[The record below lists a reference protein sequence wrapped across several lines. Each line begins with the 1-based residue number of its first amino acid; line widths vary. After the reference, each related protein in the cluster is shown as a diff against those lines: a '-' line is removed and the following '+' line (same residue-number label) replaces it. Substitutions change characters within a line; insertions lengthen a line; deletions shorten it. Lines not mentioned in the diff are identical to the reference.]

1 MGSGATGVFPALLTG
16 QHGWADE
23 VEDFN
28 HIVDAPIGRL
38 PLNVIGDDHLRDWK
52 KELKSRGLADSTNEV
67 IWNHLSSVFKAA
79 VRVVGALM
87 PPVVPLLGEIRTEP
101 SGEPDRALAAGVAW
115 VRQHCERV
123 GLAVVCVG
131 NLNGQ
136 HPASVRPYQGFARV
150 TVGAAR
156 AMRELPPKLP
166 ENSLAR

>member
-1 MGSGATGVFPALLTG
+1 M
-16 QHGWADE
+16 D
-23 VEDFN
+23 
-28 HIVDAPIGRL
+28 
-38 PLNVIGDDHLRDWK
+38 
-52 KELKSRGLADSTNEV
+52 
-67 IWNHLSSVFKAA
+67 LSSVEPLAFEEFAPLILPVAEHPLKVLVQAA
-79 VRVVGALM
+79 RFGGTWVVGALM

-123 GLAVVCVG
+123 GLAAVCVE

-136 HPASVRPYQGFARV
+136 HPGSVRPYQGFARV
-150 TVGAAR
+150 TVAAAR